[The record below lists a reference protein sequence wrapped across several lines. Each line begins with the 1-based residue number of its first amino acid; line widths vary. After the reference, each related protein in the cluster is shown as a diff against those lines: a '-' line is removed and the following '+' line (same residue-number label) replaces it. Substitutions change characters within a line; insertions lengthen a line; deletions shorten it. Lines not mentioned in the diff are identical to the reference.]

1 MVPIYQVLDH
11 PTDIRGRPPAC
22 IPMLLCTQISVHT
35 DLRYATAAGLEY
47 DEGVRVHRG
56 ERKGMGIEICIEDTN
71 AIETDEKNTPGAFD
85 TTSR

>member
-56 ERKGMGIEICIEDTN
+56 DRKGMGIEDFLLVPCNRVGKDTPLIEVEWYLVT
-71 AIETDEKNTPGAFD
+71 
-85 TTSR
+85 